1 MKSLLFTGAALFC
14 LGGSLATDYTQKRSL
29 RVEISSNMEMELKSM
44 SVERDG
50 QPVEV
55 PAMSMNSTSKR
66 TIAFVDTTLE
76 HEDGAP
82 KKVRRVFESLANEN
96 ATSFGE
102 RQMESAMKPRLEGVT
117 LELTR
122 GDDGVEVKVVEGEA
136 EGDALE
142 GHQLTLLL
150 DAFLPKG
157 DEKEWELDNAAI
169 QRGLALDVQK
179 ALFAPP
185 EQPEGGGED
194 GGRRR
199 GPRGGSQV
207 SGVLSMAT
215 LEGQASLAEE
225 PVDHGGVACKAIK
238 LEIKGS
244 GDMPMPEGRGPR
256 EGRLFDP
263 APPLVLLG
271 NTYDIELEGQLLFDP
286 NTKLPVLLKLEGSI
300 EIQQSSE
307 RTFNDSTMKQEMTMG
322 GELEFEVEI
331 SKTED

>member
-50 QPVEV
+50 QPVEM

-185 EQPEGGGED
+185 EPEGGD
-194 GGRRR
+194 SRPPR

>member
-44 SVERDG
+44 SMERDG
-50 QPVEV
+50 QPVEM

-82 KKVRRVFESLANEN
+82 KKVRRVFESLANEST
-96 ATSFGE
+96 TSFGE

-122 GDDGVEVKVVEGEA
+122 GDDGVEVKVLEGEA

-142 GHQLTLLL
+142 GHQLALLL
-150 DAFLPKG
+150 DSFLPKG

-185 EQPEGGGED
+185 EQPEGGGEE

-225 PVDHGGVACKAIK
+225 PVDQGGVACKAIK

-244 GDMPMPEGRGPR
+244 GDLPMPEGRGPR
-256 EGRLFDP
+256 EGRFFDP
-263 APPLVLLG
+263 APPIVLVG

-286 NTKLPVLLKLEGSI
+286 NTKLPVLLKLAGSI

-331 SKTED
+331 TKSED

>member
-44 SVERDG
+44 SMERDG
-50 QPVEV
+50 QPVEM

-82 KKVRRVFESLANEN
+82 KKVRRVFESLANEST
-96 ATSFGE
+96 TSFGE

-142 GHQLTLLL
+142 GHQLALLL

-185 EQPEGGGED
+185 EPEGGD
-194 GGRRR
+194 SRPPR
-199 GPRGGSQV
+199 GPRGGSQA

-225 PVDHGGVACKAIK
+225 PVEHEGAACKAIK

-244 GDMPMPEGRGPR
+244 GDLPMPEGRGPR
-256 EGRLFDP
+256 EGRFFDP
-263 APPLVLLG
+263 APPIVLVG

-286 NTKLPVLLKLEGSI
+286 ATKLPVLLKLEGTI

-307 RTFNDSTMKQEMTMG
+307 RTFNDSTMKQEMTME
-322 GELEFEVEI
+322 GELEFEIAI

>member
-44 SVERDG
+44 SMERDG
-50 QPVEV
+50 QPVEM

-76 HEDGAP
+76 HEEGAP

-96 ATSFGE
+96 STSFGE

-142 GHQLTLLL
+142 GHRLTLLL

-169 QRGLALDVQK
+169 QHGLALDVQK

-185 EQPEGGGED
+185 EQEGGGEE

-199 GPRGGSQV
+199 GPRGGSQA

-244 GDMPMPEGRGPR
+244 GDLPAPEGRGPR
-256 EGRLFDP
+256 EGRFFDP
-263 APPLVLLG
+263 APPIVLVG

-286 NTKLPVLLKLEGSI
+286 ATKLPVLLKLEGSI

-331 SKTED
+331 TKTED